1 MKKFII
7 DAHCDTITKI
17 KNTNQQLLKNNC
29 HIDLNRL
36 SEYETPVQ
44 FFAVCLEESSPK
56 EPLKRTL
63 EYIDF
68 YYEQLNKYSN
78 FIAPVKN
85 YMDIL
90 KNKDNNKISSLLSIE
105 GGDAIEKDL
114 KNLKLLYDKGVRAIN
129 LTWNFDNLIAGG
141 IKGQCDTL
149 TDFGREVIRYMEN
162 LGIIIDVSHLGQKS
176 FWQVDSLV
184 KGPYIASHSNAKAVC
199 NNSRNLSDE
208 QLKAIAQKNGVIG
221 INLYSDFLTDK
232 PYASIEDII
241 THIDYISSL
250 IGFDYIG
257 LGCDFDGIDKMPI
270 QIKNISNLNLL
281 IENLSNKYGD
291 SKLEKLLNLN
301 FMRILKNILK

>member
-36 SEYETPVQ
+36 GEYETPVQ
-44 FFAVCLEESSPK
+44 FFAVCLEENSPK

-63 EYIDF
+63 DYIDF

-90 KNKDNNKISSLLSIE
+90 KNKDNNKISSLLSVE

-232 PYASIEDII
+232 PYSSIEDII